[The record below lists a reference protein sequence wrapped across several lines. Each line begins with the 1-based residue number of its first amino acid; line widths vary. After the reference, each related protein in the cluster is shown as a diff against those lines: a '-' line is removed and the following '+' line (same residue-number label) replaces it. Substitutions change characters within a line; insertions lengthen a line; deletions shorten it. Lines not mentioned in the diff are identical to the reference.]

1 MTKERK
7 IYTLISD
14 SDDIHTIKRE
24 YILEDILYRLNMVY
38 EYVDE
43 LEDLAYE
50 IINNLDALIEKSKK
64 KNHNPSDDYD
74 SSVQF

>member
-14 SDDIHTIKRE
+14 NDDIHTIKRE

-50 IINNLDALIEKSKK
+50 IINNLDTLIEKSKK
-64 KNHNPSDDYD
+64 KES
-74 SSVQF
+74 